1 MSETD
6 GVLPPIENAMFLA
19 GATASG
25 KTALGVRLAREM
37 NAEII
42 SLDSIA
48 VYRGMDIGTA
58 KPTAAERGG
67 IPHYLIDVVE
77 PWEEYSIALYLKA
90 AREAARTIRRRGK
103 NVLFVGGTP
112 LWLKGCL
119 RGIFEGP
126 PADSELRAALNRQED
141 DAPGSL
147 FSRLEEVDPAAAARI
162 HPNDR
167 RRLIR
172 ALEVFEKTG
181 RAISDFQKQFDAV
194 PAAEEKTADNLNEKA
209 SVKNVEKT
217 AKKAAETAN
226 GRFGNRL
233 LILSRPRAELY
244 ERINR
249 RVDAMMAAGFLDE
262 VRGLLRLEKPLSKT
276 ALAGVGYRELT
287 AVLEGR
293 MEYAAAVEAIKQSTR
308 NFAKRQETWFRSF
321 PEAEI
326 LSPDSPFFFND
337 KGRGA
342 V

>member
-6 GVLPPIENAMFLA
+6 GLLPPIENAVFLA

-25 KTALGVRLAREM
+25 KTAFGVRLAREM

-58 KPTAAERGG
+58 KPTSAEREG

-90 AREAARTIRRRGK
+90 AQEAARTIRRRGK

-126 PADSELRAALNRQED
+126 PADPELRAELNRLED
-141 DAPGSL
+141 GAPGTL
-147 FSRLEEVDPAAAARI
+147 YARLEEVDPAAAARI
-162 HPNDR
+162 HQNDR

-172 ALEVFEKTG
+172 ALEVYEKTG
-181 RAISDFQKQFDAV
+181 RAITDFQKQFRDTPTDQKETTGNSA
-194 PAAEEKTADNLNEKA
+194 EKTP
-209 SVKNVEKT
+209 EKT
-217 AKKAAETAN
+217 N

-233 LILSRPRAELY
+233 LILSRPRTELY

-249 RVDAMMAAGFLDE
+249 RVDAMMAAGFMDE

-276 ALAGVGYRELT
+276 ALAGVGYRELI

-326 LSPDSPFFFND
+326 LSAD
-337 KGRGA
+337 G
-342 V
+342 